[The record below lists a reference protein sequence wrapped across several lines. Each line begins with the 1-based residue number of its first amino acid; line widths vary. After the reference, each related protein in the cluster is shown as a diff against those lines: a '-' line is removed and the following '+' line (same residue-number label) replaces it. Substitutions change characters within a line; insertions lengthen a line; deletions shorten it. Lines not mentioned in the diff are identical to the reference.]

1 MSSTRAFRRATS
13 QYCWPSGGRRSAITI
28 SWSTCAASPTCASSA
43 TRSSSTPRTRCSCRA
58 GRGTARVASASTSR
72 PSRAPRWRSA
82 STRSSWRCTKTP
94 TARWPTAG
102 RSRTG
107 RTCCGST
114 CCRACS
120 TSCSR
125 STGCTPS
132 GGHDETSCVPEAR
145 QGCAGAPPS
154 AGGGVPEARHGGA
167 GARPSAGGLGAIS
180 GPPERQMSGP
190 DLRRIAERVLRLEAD
205 AILALVPKLDA
216 GFARAV
222 ETLRGFAG
230 RVIVTGMGKSGLVGR
245 KIAATLASTGTPA
258 YFLHPAEG
266 VHGDLGMVARG
277 DVVLA
282 LSNSGETDEVLAI
295 LPPLKRL
302 GVPIVLLTGNPTSTL
317 ARQCEVV
324 LDVSV
329 PEEACPMNLAP
340 TSSTTAAL
348 AVGDALAM
356 VLLELR
362 GLRPEDYAA
371 LHPRGT
377 LGWRALLRVADLMLT
392 GEAVPLVGRTTPH
405 RHRIVV
411 ITKKRRACATALVAA
426 GRLVGV
432 ITDGDRR
439 RLHLSGT
446 PIAALSAGE
455 VATREPKTIHGDD
468 LAAKALEVMETWQI
482 TSLVIVDGESRPI
495 GLIHM
500 HDILRAKIV

>member
-1 MSSTRAFRRATS
+1 MIRR
-13 QYCWPSGGRRSAITI
+13 
-28 SWSTCAASPTCASSA
+28 
-43 TRSSSTPRTRCSCRA
+43 
-58 GRGTARVASASTSR
+58 
-72 PSRAPRWRSA
+72 
-82 STRSSWRCTKTP
+82 
-94 TARWPTAG
+94 
-102 RSRTG
+102 
-107 RTCCGST
+107 
-114 CCRACS
+114 
-120 TSCSR
+120 
-125 STGCTPS
+125 
-132 GGHDETSCVPEAR
+132 
-145 QGCAGAPPS
+145 
-154 AGGGVPEARHGGA
+154 
-167 GARPSAGGLGAIS
+167 L
-180 GPPERQMSGP
+180 
-190 DLRRIAERVLRLEAD
+190 AERVLRLEAE
-205 AILALVPKLDA
+205 AILGLIPKLDA
-216 GFARAV
+216 SFERAV
-222 ETLRGFAG
+222 ELLRRCAG

-266 VHGDLGMVARG
+266 VHGDIGMVARG

-282 LSNSGETDEVLAI
+282 LSNSGETDEVLAV

-377 LGWRALLRVADLMLT
+377 LGWRALVRVADLMLT
-392 GEAVPLVGRTTPH
+392 GEAVPLVGQTTPL
-405 RHRIVV
+405 RDVIVEM
-411 ITKKRRACATALVAA
+411 TRKRKGVTTVVDAA

-432 ITDGDRR
+432 ITDGDLR
-439 RLHLSGT
+439 RLHLSGP
-446 PIAALSAGE
+446 PIDALSAGE
-455 VATREPKTIHGDD
+455 VATREPKTIRGDD

>member
-1 MSSTRAFRRATS
+1 MIRR
-13 QYCWPSGGRRSAITI
+13 
-28 SWSTCAASPTCASSA
+28 
-43 TRSSSTPRTRCSCRA
+43 
-58 GRGTARVASASTSR
+58 
-72 PSRAPRWRSA
+72 
-82 STRSSWRCTKTP
+82 
-94 TARWPTAG
+94 
-102 RSRTG
+102 
-107 RTCCGST
+107 
-114 CCRACS
+114 
-120 TSCSR
+120 
-125 STGCTPS
+125 
-132 GGHDETSCVPEAR
+132 
-145 QGCAGAPPS
+145 
-154 AGGGVPEARHGGA
+154 
-167 GARPSAGGLGAIS
+167 L
-180 GPPERQMSGP
+180 
-190 DLRRIAERVLRLEAD
+190 AERVLRLEAE
-205 AILALVPKLDA
+205 AILGLIPKLDA
-216 GFARAV
+216 SFERAV
-222 ETLRGFAG
+222 ELLRRCAG

-245 KIAATLASTGTPA
+245 KIAATLASTGTTA

-266 VHGDLGMVARG
+266 VHGDIGMVARG

-282 LSNSGETDEVLAI
+282 LSNSGETDEVLAV

-377 LGWRALLRVADLMLT
+377 LGWRALVRVADLMLT
-392 GEAVPLVGRTTPH
+392 GEAVPLVGQTTPL
-405 RHRIVV
+405 RDVIVEM
-411 ITKKRRACATALVAA
+411 TKKRKGVTTVVDVA

-432 ITDGDRR
+432 ITDGDLR
-439 RLHLSGT
+439 RLHLSGP
-446 PIAALSAGE
+446 PIDALSAGE
-455 VATREPKTIHGDD
+455 VATREPKTIRGDD